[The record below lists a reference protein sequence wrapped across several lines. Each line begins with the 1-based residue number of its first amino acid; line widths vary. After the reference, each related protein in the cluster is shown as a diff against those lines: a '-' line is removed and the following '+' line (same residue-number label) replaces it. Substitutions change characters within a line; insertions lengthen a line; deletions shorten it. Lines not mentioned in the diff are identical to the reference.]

1 MPKRCEYPNCRRAGY
16 GVPPLC
22 DTHAEE
28 IEEDDDEEKYSDLVE
43 KVLENPQVQ
52 TLLDKAAGVVERL
65 GAVVEQVAKERAEQ
79 IIDRVKQ
86 TAQARAQRPAT
97 PPPRKDID
105 LVKAARSILHF
116 SPTESLT
123 AEKIKDR
130 RRELAKMCH
139 PDKGGSTDQM
149 QKINRAADILI
160 KSVS

>member
-1 MPKRCEYPNCRRAGY
+1 MPKRCEYPGCRLQGY

-22 DTHAEE
+22 DRHAEE
-28 IEEDDDEEKYSDLVE
+28 VEEDDDEEKYSDLVE

-52 TLLDKAAGVVERL
+52 TLLDKASAVVDRL
-65 GAVVEQVAKERAEQ
+65 GLVVEQVAKQRAEQ
-79 IIDRVKQ
+79 LFERVKQ
-86 TAQARAQRPAT
+86 GAQARAQRAT
-97 PPPRKDID
+97 QPPPRKDID
-105 LVKAARSILHF
+105 LAKVARSILHF